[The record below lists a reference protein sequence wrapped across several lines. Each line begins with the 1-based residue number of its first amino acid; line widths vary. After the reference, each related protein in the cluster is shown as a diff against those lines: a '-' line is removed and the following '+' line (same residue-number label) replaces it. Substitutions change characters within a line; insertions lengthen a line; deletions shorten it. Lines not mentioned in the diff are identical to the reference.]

1 VKHFSRIVLGLWIAA
16 FAAESASVA
25 LWSARLEKNRAR
37 LASLAQNF
45 SRVDRL
51 RTEAAEQIK
60 DQSREMKF
68 LQSLP
73 NLLPKDKGYLR
84 TQRAISD
91 EVEALRRRLSWRLR
105 GRLYIV
111 VDAKA
116 EKLYLERG
124 FRILMQTDCSVGR
137 GELLVDK
144 KTGRR
149 WRFVTPLGE
158 FHVLAKAAN
167 PLWRKPDWAY
177 VEEGEPIPPPDSPER
192 LVSGELGAYLLSL
205 GDGYLIHGVKDEKTL
220 GRPASHGCVHL
231 GAAALKEL
239 YNATPVGTPVF
250 IIE

>member
-1 VKHFSRIVLGLWIAA
+1 MKHFSRIVLGLWLAA

-25 LWSARLEKNRAR
+25 LWSSRLEKSRARLEN
-37 LASLAQNF
+37 LAHNF

-51 RTEAAEQIK
+51 RTEAAKQIK
-60 DQSREMKF
+60 AQSREMKF
-68 LQSLP
+68 LQNLP

-84 TQRAISD
+84 TQRAIAD
-91 EVEALRRRLSWRLR
+91 EVEALRRKLSWRLR

-177 VEEGEPIPPPDSPER
+177 VEEGQPIPPPDSPER

-231 GAAALKEL
+231 SAAALKEL

>member
-1 VKHFSRIVLGLWIAA
+1 MRHPSRVLWGLWLAA
-16 FAAESASVA
+16 FAAEAVA
-25 LWSARLEKNRAR
+25 VAVWSARLQKSRGQISVLTEK
-37 LASLAQNF
+37 F
-45 SRVDRL
+45 SRVNRE
-51 RTEAAEQIK
+51 RAAASGQIK
-60 DQSREMKF
+60 AQSQEMKF

-84 TQRAISD
+84 TQRAIAE
-91 EVEALRRRLSWRLR
+91 EVEVLRRKLSGRLR
-105 GRLYIV
+105 GRLYVV

-124 FRILMQTDCSVGR
+124 FRILMQADCSVGR
-137 GELLVDK
+137 GELLIDR

-149 WRFVTPLGE
+149 WRFTTPLGE
-158 FHVLAKAAN
+158 FHVLAKAAD

-177 VEEGEPIPPPDSPER
+177 VEEGKPIPPPDSPKR

-231 GAAALKEL
+231 GAAPLKQL
-239 YNATPVGTPVF
+239 YETAPVGTPVF

>member
-1 VKHFSRIVLGLWIAA
+1 M
-16 FAAESASVA
+16 E
-25 LWSARLEKNRAR
+25 
-37 LASLAQNF
+37 
-45 SRVDRL
+45 
-51 RTEAAEQIK
+51 
-60 DQSREMKF
+60 F

-84 TQRAISD
+84 TERAIAQ
-91 EVEALRRRLSWRLR
+91 EVESLRRKLAGRLR
-105 GRLYIV
+105 GKLYIV

-124 FRILMQTDCSVGR
+124 FSLLMQADCSVGR
-137 GELLVDK
+137 GGLLKDK

-149 WRFVTPLGE
+149 WRFITPLGQ
-158 FHVLAKAAN
+158 FRVLAKAAN

-177 VEEGEPIPPPDSPER
+177 VEDHEPIPPPDDPKR

-231 GAAALKEL
+231 GAADLKKL
-239 YNATPVGTPVF
+239 YDTAPVGTTVF